1 MRASTSLV
9 FAPGCRCCTLTE
21 ALLWPSHASCTGYR
35 SSWNIWTCSF
45 EIYGKWSVQTSIDR
59 YTHVTHTHV
68 LNGIILVWSSLRL
81 APITI
86 ISVRSYMY
94 GYHSISL
101 NRCHPQQSPPSNSSR
116 TIDGSKLNKHS
127 IWRVATAS
135 KCSKRTH
142 CKYFVTTV
150 TDPVLVLYDS
160 FSMADRLRGC
170 TVVFCELFCIHGI
183 KGCEITC
190 VTHFSMYHTP
200 HLSQVIK
207 IEPAKFTCGKLFVL
221 LRNIIPMI
229 LQHVQTV
236 FEGSNMSLLL

>member
-1 MRASTSLV
+1 M
-9 FAPGCRCCTLTE
+9 
-21 ALLWPSHASCTGYR
+21 
-35 SSWNIWTCSF
+35 
-45 EIYGKWSVQTSIDR
+45 
-59 YTHVTHTHV
+59 
-68 LNGIILVWSSLRL
+68 
-81 APITI
+81 
-86 ISVRSYMY
+86 
-94 GYHSISL
+94 
-101 NRCHPQQSPPSNSSR
+101 
-116 TIDGSKLNKHS
+116 
-127 IWRVATAS
+127 
-135 KCSKRTH
+135 
-142 CKYFVTTV
+142 
-150 TDPVLVLYDS
+150 LVLYDS